1 MNKGTKCCVCVS
13 KMNFWILTHFS
24 SHLPVGKISLHF
36 AALIHPK
43 HTEHNK
49 TRVRASVP
57 VLGSG
62 LKMAPRELSILSLSS
77 EYLND
82 NFLFN
87 ISRPFPQTHM
97 SFFF

>member
-24 SHLPVGKISLHF
+24 SHLQVGKISLHF

-49 TRVRASVP
+49 TRVRASAPVP
-57 VLGSG
+57 GSG
-62 LKMAPRELSILSLSS
+62 LKVAP
-77 EYLND
+77 
-82 NFLFN
+82 
-87 ISRPFPQTHM
+87 
-97 SFFF
+97 